1 MCFCL
6 RSKPKLYEYYLNDIK
21 IKPEKIVVLNDTE
34 ITIDYGNKLETLNVK
49 QDDSFRYKTNLIYT
63 HKSKNDI
70 YIDEY
75 KSVGT
80 TFTIKFTC
88 SSDSLLIENYI
99 KNNEEC
105 VMEGEEDKWNKLF
118 NN

>member
-1 MCFCL
+1 MFSCL
-6 RSKPKLYEYYLNDIK
+6 KSKPKIYEYIISDIN
-21 IKPEKIVVLNDTE
+21 IKHERIVVLNNTQ

-49 QDDSFRYKTNLIYT
+49 QGDSFRYKTNLIYT

-70 YIDEY
+70 YVDEY

-88 SSDSLLIENYI
+88 ASDSLFIENHI
-99 KNNEEC
+99 KNEEES
-105 VMEGEEDKWNKLF
+105 VMEGEEDKWNELF